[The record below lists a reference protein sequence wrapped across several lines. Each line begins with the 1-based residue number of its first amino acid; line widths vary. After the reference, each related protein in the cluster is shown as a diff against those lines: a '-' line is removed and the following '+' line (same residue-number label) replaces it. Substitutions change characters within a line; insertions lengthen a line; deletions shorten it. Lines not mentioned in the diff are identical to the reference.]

1 VQIFS
6 ASLKASDPFIVMEW
20 MAGGS
25 WYDALAED
33 PPPPAYQRIRAARE
47 TASALAYLH
56 HLLIGIIH
64 GDIKGL
70 NVLRARDG
78 SSKVHPALPTPPC
91 HLHVFIL
98 LLLQVCD
105 FGGAVHMMAT
115 LSMTTSG
122 GGGRMATTRAW
133 SAPELFTGGSKTTSS
148 DMYAFGVFMWELM
161 TCMVPFDG
169 VSPDLIGDQ
178 VKAGVRPPIPSPLPE
193 GFPPAFVDIIMTC
206 LHHDPHQRPSAQQV
220 HHRLLLMDSTARP
233 SVPLHLFD
241 ARTAAPASLLQCI
254 THAMQAASGQPNAHL
269 SKALAAMVNFA
280 AQFVSSSASVQQLMQ
295 QHQLTDMQAQT
306 VCLYTLDARQ
316 HGGLRE
322 HSVFYLYNAALRSGE
337 ADAVA
342 LWGEYS
348 FVFCS
353 ALEQLPSVAATVFR
367 GLDLPLTQ
375 LSHMYSKGSTVWLNS
390 VTSTTTDKDQT
401 LLQFGAGASGRP
413 GTLLQIIA
421 VDAKDIKAFS
431 PFPESELLIP
441 PNSCHTVQTV
451 LESAEVS
458 RMPAAAVRSADAAVS
473 GASTGAVRQLAR
485 RRRLDRHAAGEGF
498 CRQGRCYRRQ
508 SVRRRSCSAYFISSP
523 SVSRATK
530 PVCIPTAFQPTC
542 TRPTTS
548 AAPCLVSDA
557 CRRSPCAA
565 VCNG

>member
-1 VQIFS
+1 
-6 ASLKASDPFIVMEW
+6 
-20 MAGGS
+20 MATT
-25 WYDALAED
+25 AM
-33 PPPPAYQRIRAARE
+33 
-47 TASALAYLH
+47 TASA
-56 HLLIGIIH
+56 
-64 GDIKGL
+64 
-70 NVLRARDG
+70 
-78 SSKVHPALPTPPC
+78 
-91 HLHVFIL
+91 
-98 LLLQVCD
+98 
-105 FGGAVHMMAT
+105 
-115 LSMTTSG
+115 G
-122 GGGRMATTRAW
+122 GGKMATTLAW
-133 SAPELFTGGSKTTSS
+133 SAPELLTGGAKTTFS

-161 TCMVPFDG
+161 TCLLPFDG
-169 VSPDLIGDQ
+169 VAPDLIGFQ
-178 VKAGVRPPIPSPLPE
+178 VKSGVRPPIPSPLPE
-193 GFPPAFVDIIMTC
+193 GFPPAFVDIIMAC

-220 HHRLLLMDSTARP
+220 HQRLLLIDSTARP

-254 THAMQAASGQPNAHL
+254 IHAMQAASGQPNAHL
-269 SKALAAMVNFA
+269 SSILAAMVNFA
-280 AQFVSSSASVQQLMQ
+280 AQFVSSSASVRQLMQ

-322 HSVFYLYNAALRSGE
+322 HSVFYVYNAALRSGQ

-353 ALEQLPSVAATVFR
+353 ALEKLPSVAATVFR

-375 LSHMYSKGSTVWLNS
+375 LTHMYAKGSTVWLNS

-451 LESAEVS
+451 LESAEVT

-485 RRRLDRHAAGEGF
+485 RRRLDRHAPGEGF
-498 CRQGRCYRRQ
+498 GCQGRRYRRQ
-508 SVRRRSCSAYFISSP
+508 SVRCRSSP
-523 SVSRATK
+523 SSRLCSPSSSPQRLHSSPWRSHRPPSRPSFISCATRPRPCPCK
-530 PVCIPTAFQPTC
+530 FRSSHHLLHFSYFSNPCIECLFNCIREVCIVYGVGS
-542 TRPTTS
+542 R
-548 AAPCLVSDA
+548 
-557 CRRSPCAA
+557 
-565 VCNG
+565 